1 MSDKILFVD
10 DDAHILQ
17 AFQRTL
23 RRKFNLETAL
33 GPEEGLRCVRE
44 KGPFAV
50 VVSDMRMPNMSGV
63 EFLRQVREINPDTVR
78 MILTGNADQQTA
90 IDAVNEGYIFRF
102 LTKPCPAEVLARAL
116 EAGLEQYRLITA
128 ERELLSK
135 TLAGCIRVLTDIL
148 SLVAPEAFGRALRV
162 REIVSRLCREL
173 NVRDSWQ
180 VEIAAMLAPIGCIA
194 MPDEIVQKVFR
205 GEVLKEHEQLTYQT
219 HPRIAYDLLS
229 KIPRLEQV
237 ALIVAYQEKLFDG
250 RGFPADLVSEDAIP
264 LGSRI
269 LKLAM
274 DWDDLI
280 QAGISPE
287 MALAEIMD
295 RHGWYDP
302 SVVAALRRTLN
313 LNRVCVVR
321 EMKVSDLVDGLILA
335 DNVYSVNGTLLC
347 SKGQEITPAIRFRLR
362 NYAVNVGIAR
372 PIRVFVPTSSSGENR
387 EGQLISTE

>member
-1 MSDKILFVD
+1 MSERILFVD

-23 RRKFNLETAL
+23 RRRFSIETAL
-33 GPEEGLRCVRE
+33 GPEEGLKAVRE

-50 VVSDMRMPNMSGV
+50 VVSDMRMPNMNGV
-63 EFLRQVREINPDTVR
+63 EFLRQVRLLAPDTVR
-78 MILTGNADQQTA
+78 MILTGNADQQSA

-102 LTKPCPAEVLARAL
+102 LTKPCPPEVLVRAL

-128 ERELLSK
+128 EKELLSK

-162 REIVSRLCREL
+162 RELVSRLCQEL
-173 NVRDSWQ
+173 KVRDAWQ
-180 VEIAAMLAPIGCIA
+180 VEIAAMLSPIGCVA
-194 MPDEIVQKVFR
+194 MPEEIVRKVFR
-205 GEVLKEHEQLTYQT
+205 GEPLKEHEQLTYQT
-219 HPRIAYDLLS
+219 HPRIAHDLLS

-250 RGFPADLVSEDAIP
+250 RGFPADLVSGEAIP
-264 LGSRI
+264 LGARI
-269 LKLAM
+269 LKLAL

-280 QAGISPE
+280 QAGITPE
-287 MALAEIMD
+287 MALAEIAD
-295 RHGWYDP
+295 RRGWYDP
-302 SVVAALRRTLN
+302 QVVAALQRILN
-313 LNRVCVVR
+313 LTQVCVVR
-321 EMKVSDLVDGLILA
+321 EMKVSDLVDGLVLA

-372 PIRVFVPTSSSGENR
+372 PIRVFVPASSPTEPCGVNSGDD
-387 EGQLISTE
+387 G

>member
-1 MSDKILFVD
+1 MSERILFVD

-23 RRKFNLETAL
+23 RRRFSIETAL
-33 GPEEGLRCVRE
+33 GPEEGLKAVRE

-50 VVSDMRMPNMSGV
+50 VVSDMRMPNMNGV
-63 EFLRQVREINPDTVR
+63 EFLRQVRLLAPDTVR
-78 MILTGNADQQTA
+78 MILTGNADQQSA

-102 LTKPCPAEVLARAL
+102 LTKPCPPEVLVRAL

-128 ERELLSK
+128 EKELLSK

-162 REIVSRLCREL
+162 RELVSRLCQEL
-173 NVRDSWQ
+173 KVRDAWQ
-180 VEIAAMLAPIGCIA
+180 VEIAAMLSPIGCVA
-194 MPDEIVQKVFR
+194 MPEEIVRKAFR
-205 GEVLKEHEQLTYQT
+205 GEPLKEHEQLTYQT
-219 HPRIAYDLLS
+219 HPRIAHDLLS

-250 RGFPADLVSEDAIP
+250 RGFPADLVSGEAIP
-264 LGSRI
+264 LGARI
-269 LKLAM
+269 LKLAL

-280 QAGISPE
+280 QAGITPE
-287 MALAEIMD
+287 MALAEIAD
-295 RHGWYDP
+295 RRGWYDP
-302 SVVAALRRTLN
+302 QVVAALQRILN
-313 LNRVCVVR
+313 LTQVCVVR
-321 EMKVSDLVDGLILA
+321 EMKVSDLVDGLVLA

-372 PIRVFVPTSSSGENR
+372 PIRVFVPASSPTEPCGVNSGDD
-387 EGQLISTE
+387 G

>member
-1 MSDKILFVD
+1 MSERILFVD

-23 RRKFNLETAL
+23 RRRFAIETAL
-33 GPEEGLRCVRE
+33 GPEEGLKAVRE

-50 VVSDMRMPNMSGV
+50 VVSDMRMPNMNGV
-63 EFLRQVREINPDTVR
+63 EFLRQVRLLAPDTVR
-78 MILTGNADQQTA
+78 MILTGNADQQSA

-102 LTKPCPAEVLARAL
+102 LTKPCPPEVLVRTL

-148 SLVAPEAFGRALRV
+148 SLVVPEAFGRALRV
-162 REIVSRLCREL
+162 REMVGRLCQELKVREA
-173 NVRDSWQ
+173 WQ
-180 VEIAAMLAPIGCIA
+180 VEIAAMLSPIGCVA
-194 MPDEIVQKVFR
+194 MPDEIVRKAFR
-205 GEVLKEHEQLTYQT
+205 GEALKEHEQLTYQT
-219 HPRIAYDLLS
+219 HPRIAHDLLS

-250 RGFPADLVSEDAIP
+250 RGFPADLVSGEAIP
-264 LGSRI
+264 LGARI
-269 LKLAM
+269 LKLAL

-280 QAGISPE
+280 QAGITPE
-287 MALAEIMD
+287 MALAEIAD
-295 RHGWYDP
+295 RRGWYDP
-302 SVVAALRRTLN
+302 QVVAALQKVLN
-313 LNRVCVVR
+313 LSQVCVVR
-321 EMKVSDLVDGLILA
+321 EMKVSDLVDGLVLA

-347 SKGQEITPAIRFRLR
+347 SKGQQITPAIRFRLR

-372 PIRVFVPTSSSGENR
+372 PIRVFVPSSPFPERCGAN
-387 EGQLISTE
+387 IANDD